1 MQKRFKKIRWN
12 GSEVG
17 LEWTSQDGS
26 ETHNHELTCKDDP
39 RAEFDTALQSLRGD
53 VLVIA
58 ELPREYGTDMRVQ
71 SVSLSL
77 NQKTG
82 ARGAVVTSMKTLKIA
97 NGPLALHTPHLLA
110 EIPGELPLEG
120 EPTGVMPTGM
130 WGRIEKLEQ
139 EAWAYLAGKR
149 APVEAT
155 EESSDES
162 ELAGAGA

>member
-1 MQKRFKKIRWN
+1 MEKRFKKIRWN

-26 ETHNHELTCKDDP
+26 ETHNHELTCKDEP
-39 RAEFDTALQSLRGD
+39 RDEFDEALQSLRGD

-58 ELPREYGTDMRVQ
+58 ELPREYGKDMRVQ
-71 SVSLSL
+71 SVSLSM
-77 NQKTG
+77 NAKSG
-82 ARGAVVTSMKTLKIA
+82 ARGAVVTAMKTLAKA
-97 NGPLALHTPHLLA
+97 NSPLALHTPHLLA
-110 EIPGELPLEG
+110 EIPGELPLDG

-149 APVEAT
+149 APVDETDSPA
-155 EESSDES
+155 EER
-162 ELAGAGA
+162 ELASV